1 MDNKINQFII
11 YLKQHKNNKEDP
23 YFVRKL
29 LFFLLSLCLCFSC
42 ACNYPT
48 PTPNKEKK
56 QNSSSEEK
64 RSTKMK
70 ISKQDLILK
79 YNHLSPSE
87 WGERVT
93 GVKQRLHTNEKVV
106 ALTFDA
112 CGGPNGSQYD
122 QKLIEYLIRQQIP
135 ATLFINSRWIDANR
149 STFLQLA
156 RQPLFEIENH
166 GTNHQPLSVNGKSVY
181 GMKGTQNIDEII
193 EEIWQN
199 HRKITQLTG
208 KAPRFFRSGTAFY
221 DEISVQIAN
230 DLGEQVV
237 NFDVIGDAGATY
249 SKEEVKEA
257 LLQVEPG
264 SIVILHMNMP
274 SQETAEGLSEAIPEL
289 KKKGYRF
296 VKLEDFP
303 LH

>member
-1 MDNKINQFII
+1 MDNEINQFII
-11 YLKQHKNNKEDP
+11 YLKPHKNNKEDP

-79 YNHLSPSE
+79 YGHLSPSE